1 MYSIYIHVHKKLQV
15 KFAYLTYVLRQL
27 HFLVTQFL
35 LLKAYNM
42 RMILFD
48 KMESYTCKP
57 TMIKFILY
65 QQCDDEN
72 NGALKSQF

>member
-15 KFAYLTYVLRQL
+15 KFAYLSYVLRQL

-35 LLKAYNM
+35 LSYNM

-72 NGALKSQF
+72 NDALKSQC